1 MPSRM
6 RGTAMTARPRLVALF
21 AARDP
26 GRARLAVALAVAAGA
41 LTSALLGMA
50 VINAFHAEKGF
61 LAMSLFLSVMAGS
74 MVRDRSAAARVA
86 TTALIIPFI
95 VLTIGIAMSLL
106 SMRPVL
112 IGGFI
117 LATGAAIWVRRFG
130 PRASAIGSMCFMGYF
145 FTMFMK
151 PTIDELPVFILISVA
166 AVGTQVIARAVLVLK
181 RPRRE
186 ITVLLK
192 ELRAAS
198 AAAVH
203 AAVYSRRPKELRAA
217 MARLDEVG
225 RAITAWQEHFLT
237 AHVIAID
244 EQALAGQVLDARVD
258 TEEAAYELARAATAA
273 SDAASTHAAAQLKV
287 VLDER
292 GSASAVSAAEEW
304 ADDVVA
310 QRGSAPHLADYLV
323 ARSVIA
329 HVRLRRIDLSRPLAP
344 AEPSVPGARTR
355 VSRPVKTTS
364 RQRHHLRWVPWS
376 QWAPTTRMALQA
388 MIAASIASGV
398 GEAISA
404 TRWYWAVMTAFVIF
418 VGSTTRSGILTRAV
432 RRVIGTI
439 IGIVIGV
446 AIVALVGHDS
456 TVLVAV
462 CVIAIFGMLY
472 FGPLNYMYSATCVTT
487 MLVSLYSLLGVLD
500 QSLLEL
506 RLVETLVGA
515 VIGVLC
521 AYLIVSADSNP
532 TLMAKVNAFFDGLDA
547 LLQTVLTSFGAR
559 EESGDALRKLNDLE
573 ALQNDIDQLVSGMAA
588 AFRVS
593 GSQRATTSVHLM
605 YIVTRSAA
613 RLTQT
618 VITPSSASDAVSDE
632 SRTAVSQ
639 AISAVQDAAADAR
652 RSLCV
657 PNAKLT
663 SGSDSQTVLERIDA
677 QSSALTP
684 AATVAVMALA
694 RMDWALRR
702 ISADRVI
709 EGRRHS
715 GIPAV
720 TLPPE

>member
-1 MPSRM
+1 
-6 RGTAMTARPRLVALF
+6 MTARPRMVALF

-41 LTSALLGMA
+41 LASALLGMT

-61 LAMSLFLSVMAGS
+61 LAMSLFLSVMTGN
-74 MVRDRSAAARVA
+74 MVKDRSAAARVA

-95 VLTIGIAMSLL
+95 VLTIGVAMSVL

-130 PRASAIGSMCFMGYF
+130 PRAAAIGSMCFMGYF
-145 FTMFMK
+145 FMIFMK
-151 PTIDELPVFILISVA
+151 PTIEELPVFLLISVA

-186 ITVLLK
+186 IAVLLK

-203 AAVYSRRPKELRAA
+203 AATRSRRTKELRAS

-225 RAITAWQEHFLT
+225 RAIAAWQQHFPT
-237 AHVIAID
+237 AQIIAMD
-244 EQALAGQVLDARVD
+244 EQEFAGQVLDARVD
-258 TEEAAYELARAATAA
+258 TEETAYELARAATAA
-273 SDAASTHAAAQLKV
+273 SDTASAHAEAQLRV
-287 VLDER
+287 VLDDH
-292 GSASAVSAAEEW
+292 ASTGDVAAAEAW
-304 ADDVVA
+304 AENVVA
-310 QRGSAPHLADYLV
+310 QRGSTARLADYLV

-329 HVRLRRIDLSRPLAP
+329 HVRLRRIDLSRARSMDV
-344 AEPSVPGARTR
+344 PSARTR
-355 VSRPVKTTS
+355 TPRQAKTKDPNV
-364 RQRHHLRWVPWS
+364 RGLRWVPWS

-404 TRWYWAVMTAFVIF
+404 SRWYWAVMTAFVIF

-432 RRVIGTI
+432 RRVVGTV
-439 IGIVIGV
+439 IGIMIGV
-446 AIVALVGHDS
+446 AVVALVGHDS
-456 TVLVAV
+456 TILVAI
-462 CVIAIFGMLY
+462 CVLAIFGMLY
-472 FGPLNYMYSATCVTT
+472 LGPLNYMYSATCVTT

-532 TLMAKVNAFFDGLDA
+532 TLMAKVNAFFDALDA
-547 LLQTVLTSFGAR
+547 LLQTVSSAFSAR
-559 EESGDALRKLNDLE
+559 EKSGDALQKLDDLE
-573 ALQNDIDQLVSGMAA
+573 TLQTDIDQLVSGMAT

-593 GSQRATTSVHLM
+593 GSQRATSSVHLM
-605 YIVTRSAA
+605 HIVTRSAA

-618 VITPSSASDAVSDE
+618 VVTSSSAAGAVSAE
-632 SRTAVSQ
+632 SRKVVSEAVS
-639 AISAVQDAAADAR
+639 AVRAAAADAR
-652 RSLCV
+652 RSLCM
-657 PNAKLT
+657 PNAKPV
-663 SGSDSQTVLERIDA
+663 GESDSQTVLDKIDA
-677 QSSALTP
+677 QSSDLAP
-684 AATVAVMALA
+684 AVTTAVMALV

-702 ISADRVI
+702 ISADRVL

-720 TLPPE
+720 TLPPT